1 MAKNDLR
8 EFAKRIRVRASY
20 VTKNSDALVRDV
32 ALAVTKELVQST
44 PVKTGRARS
53 NWRTLLYKPTNVL
66 FWPPNNIPG
75 EGKPESPEA
84 GAQRS
89 IDEAQETVGAFTGG
103 RRSIWIINNV
113 PYIQA
118 LNAGSS
124 PQAPPGFIEA
134 ATFRARETIRKA
146 QPLLSK
152 PVTAVV
158 EQ

>member
-8 EFAKRIRVRASY
+8 KFAQDIRIKASY
-20 VTKNSDALVRDV
+20 VTKNSDALTREV
-32 ALAVTKELVQST
+32 ALAVVKELVPAT

-53 NWRTLLYKPTNVL
+53 NWRTLLYKPNSIL
-66 FWPPNNIPG
+66 YWPPNDIPG

-89 IDEAQETVGAFTGG
+89 LDEAQETVGVYTGG

-113 PYIQA
+113 PYLPA
-118 LNAGSS
+118 LNAGAS
-124 PQAPPGFIEA
+124 PQALPGFVEA
-134 ATFRARETIRKA
+134 AVIRAREKVRKA

-158 EQ
+158 E